1 MHKKKPDSIISEV
14 WANRD
19 EYAARFNYDV
29 AAIFRDIRIRQKR
42 SNREYLTYPARHTTP
57 EKDHSIAS

>member
-1 MHKKKPDSIISEV
+1 MRKKQPDPIISEV

-29 AAIFRDIRIRQKR
+29 TAIFRDIQVRQKR
-42 SNREYLTYPARHTTP
+42 SNCEYLTYPARHTAP
-57 EKDHSIAS
+57 EKDHSIVP